1 MICKLCL
8 EDKPLLRRSHII
20 PDFMYQDI
28 YDENHWI
35 HRGRPSEPS
44 RRGRVPTGEYEGNIL
59 CKPCDNEI
67 IGNYESY
74 GSRALYGGE
83 LPIAES
89 PIFEQVVTP
98 AGQRITVCRNID
110 YRKFKL
116 FLLSILWRAS
126 ISDRD
131 FFSDVNLGGH
141 EDTIRGMLFGGY
153 AREPNIYPILLATYL
168 GDIETPADV
177 IGQPHRFRLDRSIGY
192 NFLIGGTY
200 YIFFISRSGIPAY
213 VLDASISPSNEMKII
228 HLSGDDSGRLLHQ
241 YFAMSGK

>member
-8 EDKPLLRRSHII
+8 EDRPLIRRSHII

-35 HRGRPSEPS
+35 HLGRPSEPS
-44 RRGRVPTGEYEGNIL
+44 RMGRVPTGEYESNIL
-59 CKPCDNEI
+59 CQPCDNEI
-67 IGNYESY
+67 IGNYETY

-89 PIFEQVVTP
+89 PIFGQVVTP
-98 AGQRITVCRNID
+98 AGQRITVCKNID

-126 ISDRD
+126 ISSRD
-131 FFSDVNLGGH
+131 FFGDVHLGCH
-141 EDTIRGMLFGGY
+141 EEKIRRMLIRDD
-153 AREPNIYPILLATYL
+153 ARESNRYPILLATYL
-168 GDIETPADV
+168 GDKETPADV
-177 IGQPHRFRLDRSIGY
+177 IGQPHRFRRNWSIGY

-200 YIFFISRSGIPAY
+200 YIFFISRYGIPAY
-213 VLDASISPSNEMKII
+213 ALDASISPSNEMKII

-241 YFAMSGK
+241 YFGMS